1 MLKPLENKI
10 IVKVEN
16 ANETKSGI
24 VLSSPLEKD
33 TIEAN
38 VFSVSDKIG
47 KENIINIGDK
57 VIIQKFSGSK
67 FEYDDN
73 EYITIDVN
81 SILAVIKEE

>member
-16 ANETKSGI
+16 TNETKSGI

-33 TIEAN
+33 SIEAN

-47 KENIINIGDK
+47 KENIINVGDK

-67 FEYDDN
+67 FEYNDN

>member
-16 ANETKSGI
+16 TNETKSGI

>member
-16 ANETKSGI
+16 TNETKSGI

-33 TIEAN
+33 SIEAN
-38 VFSVSDKIG
+38 VFSISDKIE
-47 KENIINIGDK
+47 KENIINVGDK

>member
-16 ANETKSGI
+16 TNETKSGI

-33 TIEAN
+33 SIEAN

-47 KENIINIGDK
+47 KENIINVGDK

>member
-16 ANETKSGI
+16 TNETKSGI

-73 EYITIDVN
+73 EYITIVVN

>member
-10 IVKVEN
+10 IVKIEN
-16 ANETKSGI
+16 TNETKSGI
-24 VLSSPLEKD
+24 VLSNPLEKD
-33 TIEAN
+33 SIEAN

>member
-16 ANETKSGI
+16 TNETKSGI

-33 TIEAN
+33 TIDAN

>member
-1 MLKPLENKI
+1 MLKPLGNKI
-10 IVKVEN
+10 IVQVEN
-16 ANETKSGI
+16 TNETKSGI

-33 TIEAN
+33 SIEAN

>member
-1 MLKPLENKI
+1 MLKPLGNKI

-16 ANETKSGI
+16 TNETKSGI

-33 TIEAN
+33 SIEAN

>member
-10 IVKVEN
+10 IVKVKSTS
-16 ANETKSGI
+16 ETKSGI
-24 VLSSPLEKD
+24 MLSRPLEKD
-33 TIEAN
+33 SIEAN
-38 VFSVSDKIG
+38 VFSISDKIE
-47 KENIINIGDK
+47 KENIINVGDK

>member
-1 MLKPLENKI
+1 MLKPLGNKI

-16 ANETKSGI
+16 TNETKSGI

-33 TIEAN
+33 SIEAN

-67 FEYDDN
+67 FEYNDN

>member
-1 MLKPLENKI
+1 MLKPLGNKI

-16 ANETKSGI
+16 TNETKSGI

-33 TIEAN
+33 SIEAN
-38 VFSVSDKIG
+38 VFSISDKIE
-47 KENIINIGDK
+47 KENIINVGDK

>member
-10 IVKVEN
+10 IVKIEN
-16 ANETKSGI
+16 TNETKSGI

>member
-16 ANETKSGI
+16 TNETKSGI

-33 TIEAN
+33 SIEAN
-38 VFSVSDKIG
+38 VFSISDKIE
-47 KENIINIGDK
+47 KENIINVGDK

-67 FEYDDN
+67 FEYNDN

>member
-16 ANETKSGI
+16 TNETKSGI
-24 VLSSPLEKD
+24 VLSSPLEKG

>member
-16 ANETKSGI
+16 TNETKSGI

-33 TIEAN
+33 SIEAN

>member
-10 IVKVEN
+10 LVKVEN
-16 ANETKSGI
+16 TNETKSGI

-33 TIEAN
+33 SIEAN